1 MQTQCELY
9 FFIDIL
15 PIGLTKIRNTSRFIS
30 KTKIENYIPFST
42 ELSLSISLRHIC
54 AGYGDR
60 TAGHANAWQRLDRT
74 SAWSRRC
81 KQHMQG
87 CKLPCQVTLH
97 TFALSRKLRQES
109 SAVARCTFRPSVPY
123 RACVQTERK
132 EARHNCTVVI
142 PPSHLNPFHASP
154 MHERMQVL

>member
-54 AGYGDR
+54 ADTVTGQP
-60 TAGHANAWQRLDRT
+60 A
-74 SAWSRRC
+74 
-81 KQHMQG
+81 MQ
-87 CKLPCQVTLH
+87 
-97 TFALSRKLRQES
+97 
-109 SAVARCTFRPSVPY
+109 
-123 RACVQTERK
+123 
-132 EARHNCTVVI
+132 
-142 PPSHLNPFHASP
+142 
-154 MHERMQVL
+154 MHGSG